1 MQSADR
7 RSTIDIRVRP
17 STDRGRP
24 RSSQP
29 HPPAPWSHS
38 AARALTTCTAYE
50 YTRFT
55 LSPRPTYS
63 LISPIKGRTRRLL
76 SIHIQGRTRIARLL
90 GQERTAS
97 ERVRFSNPRWC
108 GFSVQVRSMPI
119 PNAVNASRHQCKENM
134 LLEKNSIISV
144 RRRGGVALDIEFEQP
159 PRAGLR
165 RSVCKSWA
173 LVWADIRQAAVFL
186 LLRMHC
192 KGDPT
197 EGARVYVR
205 GGGGVASLCCEPT
218 RRADRCWE
226 WRRQAGLQC
235 FVPHLER
242 RNTGRTIRWRD
253 SVFGQLSAMF
263 RSGRR
268 WRRSWSGSVRPS
280 VWCSPASSRGP
291 IRHGS
296 PSHKVSA
303 SPSPLPSARPLAT
316 RD

>member
-1 MQSADR
+1 M
-7 RSTIDIRVRP
+7 
-17 STDRGRP
+17 
-24 RSSQP
+24 
-29 HPPAPWSHS
+29 
-38 AARALTTCTAYE
+38 
-50 YTRFT
+50 
-55 LSPRPTYS
+55 SPRPTYS
-63 LISPIKGRTRRLL
+63 LISPIKGRTRLLL
-76 SIHIQGRTRIARLL
+76 SIHIQGRIARLL

-97 ERVRFSNPRWC
+97 ERANESDSAIRVKAGSAFKFDADPERRKRIAPPMS
-108 GFSVQVRSMPI
+108 
-119 PNAVNASRHQCKENM
+119 ENM
-134 LLEKNSIISV
+134 LLERNSIISV

-218 RRADRCWE
+218 RSADRCWE
-226 WRRQAGLQC
+226 WRRGGRRCGEQRGLQC

-253 SVFGQLSAMF
+253 SAFGQLSAMF